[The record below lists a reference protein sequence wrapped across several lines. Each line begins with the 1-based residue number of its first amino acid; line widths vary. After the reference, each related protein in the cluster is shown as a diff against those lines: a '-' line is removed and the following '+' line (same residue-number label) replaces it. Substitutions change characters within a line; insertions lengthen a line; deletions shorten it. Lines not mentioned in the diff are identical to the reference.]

1 MTHGTKMCATLVA
14 LLALAA
20 AAPAVA
26 ADEGAAKA
34 KAQAAAEAWLAQ
46 VDAGSYAESWDEAAT
61 LFRKA
66 ITKDAWKQ
74 ALDASRT
81 PLGAVKSR
89 RLRAAE
95 YHTQLPGAP
104 DGEYVVLQ
112 YDTVFENKATS
123 VETITPMLDADGHW
137 RVSGY
142 YIR

>member
-1 MTHGTKMCATLVA
+1 MTHGTKMCVTLVT

-20 AAPAVA
+20 TALAAAG
-26 ADEGAAKA
+26 DEGAAKA

-46 VDAGSYAESWDEAAT
+46 VDAGSYAESWDEAAA

-74 ALDASRT
+74 ALEASRA

-89 RLRAAE
+89 RLRTAE
-95 YHTQLPGAP
+95 YYTQLPGAP

-112 YDTVFENKATS
+112 YDTVFEKKATA
-123 VETITPMLDADGHW
+123 VETITPALDADGHW